1 VGHGIGKKQHPA
13 EQTHILAAM
22 IQLFPVGPDVLYAV
36 DYTGAISNFIYAMD
50 QLRKSRR
57 NGRNCIYET
66 EVQGGGMSFKC
77 FHNRVTQKDGLL
89 DDSILTISPH

>member
-1 VGHGIGKKQHPA
+1 MFCMQSITLGLSA
-13 EQTHILAAM
+13 TLIL
-22 IQLFPVGPDVLYAV
+22 D
-36 DYTGAISNFIYAMD
+36 IYAMD

-77 FHNRVTQKDGLL
+77 FHNLVTQKDGLL